1 MWPARLT
8 VIALLTAGGAGVAR
22 SADDNGNRLDSGL
35 ELCIQSARLTDA
47 TCAKLTDD
55 PAQRLDCFQKAR
67 TAQLDCLEHA
77 LAEAPSGATTAPEDH
92 ASISQPE
99 PPASTGSIDA
109 PAQAAL
115 PRESHASAERP
126 SQENAPGSTPSK
138 SEATSSEPQSGSPS
152 PKEPAKEPASAALAA
167 PQVTPEAIPSPQR
180 TATPAAEAAAVQPDA
195 PKTADKTTDKANDKI
210 DDKPNGP
217 PAKPLESSWVIS
229 ETTSPVD
236 YRPLL
241 AAVIRPTSSGQ
252 GGPSSLTVRCRGGQT
267 ELSIHT
273 EGTWHAPRK
282 NALPVDHQI
291 NDQSTVRQKWS
302 LSADAKTAIY
312 ADDAVELLRSLPDG
326 ARLTVSVPDEANAR
340 HGATFLLAGWD
351 VVRRKIE
358 AACKWPHVTDQ
369 ASSGKR

>member
-1 MWPARLT
+1 MMWPARLT
-8 VIALLTAGGAGVAR
+8 VIALLAAGDAGPAR

-115 PRESHASAERP
+115 PRENHESAERP
-126 SQENAPGSTPSK
+126 SQENAPGSTQGR

-167 PQVTPEAIPSPQR
+167 PEATPSPQPS
-180 TATPAAEAAAVQPDA
+180 ATPATESATAAVQPDA
-195 PKTADKTTDKANDKI
+195 PKTADKANDKT
-210 DDKPNGP
+210 DEKTNGP
-217 PAKPLESSWVIS
+217 PAKPPESSWVIS

-241 AAVIRPTSSGQ
+241 AAVIRPTSSAQ

-291 NDQSTVRQKWS
+291 NDQSTVRQKWN

-351 VVRRKIE
+351 AVRRKIE